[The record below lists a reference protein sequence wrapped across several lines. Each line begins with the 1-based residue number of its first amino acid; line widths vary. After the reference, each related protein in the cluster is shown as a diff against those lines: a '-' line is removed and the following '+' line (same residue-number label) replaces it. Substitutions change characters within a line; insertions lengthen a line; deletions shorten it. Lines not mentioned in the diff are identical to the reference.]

1 MTSVLIVEPVSS
13 GNELVVRAAAM
24 GWHTVVASF
33 DADDRTLTAATKDL
47 ASAVVRVDT
56 NDAHAIVEAV
66 SRSPVGAGL
75 DGVVAGSEFHVEIAA
90 LVAEKLGLPGLNT
103 TDVALVRNKAEM
115 REALQRA
122 GVPSPRH
129 RKVASRAEAEL
140 ACAALTFPVVV
151 KPVESS
157 SSIHVLK
164 ASDTAEAVRA
174 YAAIEADGMIDLGRP
189 LGDEVVIEEY
199 VSGDEYSA
207 DGYVWRGAVHIAAVT
222 RKLLGPEPTFV
233 EFGHIT
239 PAPLGPTDLGAI
251 ERYVGQVV
259 RAVGLDN
266 SVFHCEVRLSTNGP
280 VLMEIAARLPGDQI
294 VHLVADVTGVSMA
307 DAALLMAVG
316 ANPETCLDEHAAS
329 GRAAGIRFVDPGSI
343 TAYTR
348 IEGWD
353 DVPRYADVVERK
365 VLVPAGEQIPSTYE
379 ALRRVAYIR
388 YRASDPDTALT
399 INERLGRELRPVA
412 AYLS

>member
-24 GWHTVVASF
+24 GWNTVVASF
-33 DADDRTLTAATKDL
+33 DAEDRTLTAATRDL
-47 ASAVVRVDT
+47 ASTIIQVDT

-66 SRSPVGAGL
+66 NRSPAGAGL

-90 LVAEKLGLPGLNT
+90 LVAEKLGLPGLPT
-103 TDVALVRNKAEM
+103 TAVALVRNKAEM
-115 REALQRA
+115 RAALQRA
-122 GVPSPRH
+122 GVRSPRH

-151 KPVESS
+151 KPVESA
-157 SSIHVLK
+157 SSIHVSK
-164 ASDTAEAVRA
+164 ARDTAEAVRA
-174 YAAIEADGMIDLGRP
+174 YAAIEADGMVDLGRP

-207 DGYVWRGAVHIAAVT
+207 DGYVWRGDVRIAAVT

-233 EFGHIT
+233 ELGHIT
-239 PAPLGPTDLGAI
+239 PAPLGPSDQGAI

-259 RAVGLDN
+259 RAVGLDD
-266 SVFHCEVRLSTNGP
+266 SVFHCEVRLSPNGP

-307 DAALLMAVG
+307 DAALLMAVD
-316 ANPETCLDEHAAS
+316 ANPDTCLDEQAAS

-343 TAYTR
+343 TAYAQ

-365 VLVPAGEQIPSTYE
+365 VLVPAGEQIPSAYE
-379 ALRRVAYIR
+379 ALRRVAYVR
-388 YRASDPDTALT
+388 YRASDPDTALA

-412 AYLS
+412 AYLP